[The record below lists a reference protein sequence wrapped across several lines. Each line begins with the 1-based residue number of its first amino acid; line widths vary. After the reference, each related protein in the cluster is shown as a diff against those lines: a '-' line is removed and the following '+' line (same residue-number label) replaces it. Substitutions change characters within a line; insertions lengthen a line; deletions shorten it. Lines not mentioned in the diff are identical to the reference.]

1 MTILM
6 NIYAPRFFILCLV
19 CEFLYIAMFIYSF
32 KMYIFTLA
40 LPKYLLYIISRSDV
54 REKTIFQIQIARS
67 RAYQ

>member
-1 MTILM
+1 MHRIFSTI
-6 NIYAPRFFILCLV
+6 CLV
-19 CEFLYIAMFIYSF
+19 CEFLYLAMFIYSF

-40 LPKYLLYIISRSDV
+40 LLKYLLYIISRSDV

>member
-1 MTILM
+1 M

-19 CEFLYIAMFIYSF
+19 FEFLYIAMFIYSF